1 MTDKPIADYAV
12 IGDTCT
18 TALIARDGSLD
29 WLCWPRHDG
38 PAVFLALL
46 DRERGGTCRLALD
59 GLTGVTR
66 RYLPGTNILETTFV
80 TATGRAV
87 LTDFMPLHPHE
98 AVPEEGPDGHA
109 QGRVVRRL
117 ACIAG
122 RVSGHWFLR
131 PTFDYARAPTD
142 AVAASET
149 QLRFHGG
156 GDAIRAACA
165 VPLTLR
171 EGAAEGGFA
180 LTSGARADLVIAQG
194 AKNHGAKQHGA
205 ENEDDAAGEGL
216 TAEVDASLAATRAYW
231 EAWSDRCT
239 YEGPYRESVLRSALT
254 LKLLTHGPSGGIVAA
269 ATAGL
274 PEAVP
279 GNRNY
284 DYRYVWMRDASFTVT
299 AFVNLG
305 YDREAAEFL
314 RFLREADTSRGR
326 DLHLMY
332 ALKGPVPQE
341 ETLDHLRGWRG
352 VAPVR
357 IGNAAADQDQ
367 YDIYGEFLVAL
378 HGYLE
383 AVEYDPPVKVNDHLP
398 EALGHLT
405 GHILR
410 ARHAPDH
417 GLWEMRTEKRQSLHT
432 KAMLWVGLD
441 RAVQIARADPK
452 HRLADAATIAT
463 WERAAAE
470 IRAEYHAR
478 GWNPS
483 RGAYTMA
490 YGSDDLDA
498 AVLRAALFDAFDP
511 HDPRVAATLERVGAE
526 LGAGDLVYRYRIEDG
541 LEGDEATFTACAFWR
556 VGCLA
561 LAGRNAEAAALFER
575 LLARGNDLG
584 LFAEEIDAQTGEQ
597 RGNLPQ
603 GFTHMAVINHAVRL
617 AAARDG
623 QTRTD
628 EPDCRADAQT
638 VPA

>member
-1 MTDKPIADYAV
+1 MTDRPIADYAV

-29 WLCWPRHDG
+29 WLCWPKHDG

-46 DRERGGTCRLALD
+46 DHERGGSCRLALD
-59 GLTGVTR
+59 GMSGTSR

-98 AVPEEGPDGHA
+98 SVPEEGPDGHA
-109 QGRVVRRL
+109 RGRVVRRL
-117 ACIAG
+117 ACVAG
-122 RVSGHWFLR
+122 RVSGRWLLR
-131 PTFDYARAPTD
+131 PSFDYARAPTEASAD
-142 AVAASET
+142 SET
-149 QLRFHGG
+149 CLRFRGG
-156 GDAIRAACA
+156 GDAIRAACT
-165 VPLTLR
+165 VPLALSD
-171 EGAAEGGFA
+171 GAAEGAFA
-180 LTSGARADLVIAQG
+180 LTAGGRADLVIL
-194 AKNHGAKQHGA
+194 HGEG
-205 ENEDDAAGEGL
+205 EGEEDAAEGMPG
-216 TAEVDASLAATRAYW
+216 AVDASLAATRAYW
-231 EAWSDRCT
+231 EEWSGRCT
-239 YEGPYRESVLRSALT
+239 YDGPYREAVLRSALT

-314 RFLREADTSRGR
+314 RFLREADASRGR

-332 ALKGPVPQE
+332 ALKGPVPVE
-341 ETLDHLRGWRG
+341 ECLDHLRGWRG
-352 VAPVR
+352 VGPVR
-357 IGNAAADQDQ
+357 IGNAAADQEQ

-383 AVEYDPPVKVNDHLP
+383 AVEFDPPVKVNDHLP

-405 GHILR
+405 DHILR

-441 RAVQIARADPK
+441 RAVQIARSDPK
-452 HRLADAATIAT
+452 HRLADAATIER

-478 GWNPS
+478 GWNAS
-483 RGAYTMA
+483 REAYTMA
-490 YGSDDLDA
+490 YGADELDA
-498 AVLRAALFDAFDP
+498 AVLRAVLFDAFDP
-511 HDPRVAATLERVGAE
+511 DDPRVARTLERVGAE
-526 LGAGDLVYRYRIEDG
+526 LGAGDLVYRYRIDDG
-541 LEGDEATFTACAFWR
+541 LEGAEATFTACAFWR

-561 LAGRNAEAAALFER
+561 LAGRNGEATALFER

-584 LFAEEIDAQTGEQ
+584 LFAEEIDAESGEQ
-597 RGNLPQ
+597 RGNVPQ

-623 QTRTD
+623 ETPTD
-628 EPDCRADAQT
+628 EPDCRAEESDAL
-638 VPA
+638 PA

>member
-1 MTDKPIADYAV
+1 MTDTPIADYAV

-46 DRERGGTCRLALD
+46 DRDRGGRCRLVLD
-59 GLTGVTR
+59 GLTGTSR

-87 LTDFMPLHPHE
+87 LTDFMPIHSHE
-98 AVPEEGPDGHA
+98 TVPEEGPDGHV
-109 QGRVVRRL
+109 QGQVVRRL
-117 ACIAG
+117 ACVSG
-122 RVSGHWFLR
+122 RVSGRWQVR
-131 PTFDYARAPTD
+131 PTFDYARAPTE
-142 AVAASET
+142 ATAQSET
-149 QLRFHGG
+149 CIRFRGG
-156 GDAIRAACA
+156 GDAIRAVGTLPL
-165 VPLTLR
+165 VPR
-171 EGAAEGGFA
+171 EEAAEGAFA
-180 LTSGARADLVIAQG
+180 LKAGGRADLVLA
-194 AKNHGAKQHGA
+194 HGEG
-205 ENEDDAAGEGL
+205 DGGDPGAAGRPG
-216 TAEVDASLAATRAYW
+216 TVDASLSATRAYW
-231 EAWSDRCT
+231 EEWSGRCT
-239 YEGPYRESVLRSALT
+239 YEGPYRETVLRSALT

-305 YDREAAEFL
+305 YQREAAEFL

-332 ALKGPVPQE
+332 ALDGAVPRE
-341 ETLDHLRGWRG
+341 ESLDHLRGWRG
-352 VAPVR
+352 TGPVR
-357 IGNAAADQDQ
+357 IGNAAADQEQ

-383 AVEYDPPVKVNDHLP
+383 AVEFDPPVKVNDHLP
-398 EALGHLT
+398 QALGHLT
-405 GHILR
+405 DHILR

-417 GLWEMRTEKRQSLHT
+417 GLWEMRTQKRQSLHT

-452 HRLADAATIAT
+452 HRLASPDTIAG
-463 WERAAAE
+463 WERAADE

-478 GWNPS
+478 GWNAA

-490 YGSDDLDA
+490 YESDDLDA
-498 AVLRAALFDAFDP
+498 AVLRAVLFGAFDP
-511 HDPRVAATLERVGAE
+511 HDPRVAKTLERVGAE
-526 LGAGDLVYRYRIEDG
+526 LGAGDLVYRYRIDDG
-541 LEGDEATFTACAFWR
+541 LEGEEATFTACAFWR

-561 LAGRNAEAAALFER
+561 LAGRHDEAAALFER

-584 LFAEEIDAQTGEQ
+584 LFAEEIDAETGEQ
-597 RGNLPQ
+597 RGNVPQ

-617 AAARDG
+617 AAADRE
-623 QTRTD
+623 TPTD
-628 EPDCRADAQT
+628 EPDCRAEADA

>member
-1 MTDKPIADYAV
+1 MTDRPIADYAV

-29 WLCWPRHDG
+29 WLCWPRHDS
-38 PAVFLALL
+38 PALFLALL
-46 DRERGGTCRLALD
+46 DSERGGACRLVLED
-59 GLTGVTR
+59 LRETTR

-87 LTDFMPLHPHE
+87 LTDFMPLHPLE
-98 AVPEEGPDGHA
+98 TVPEEGPDGRA
-109 QGRVVRRL
+109 QGQVMRRL
-117 ACIAG
+117 VCVSGRIAG
-122 RVSGHWFLR
+122 HWNVS
-131 PTFDYARAPTD
+131 PSFDYARAATE
-142 AVAASET
+142 ASAESET
-149 QLRFHGG
+149 CVRFRGG
-156 GDAIRAACA
+156 GDAIRAACTR
-165 VPLTLR
+165 PLTLR
-171 EGAAEGGFA
+171 EGVAKAEFA
-180 LTSGARADLVIAQG
+180 LTTGARADLVIA
-194 AKNHGAKQHGA
+194 HGEDGA
-205 ENEDDAAGEGL
+205 EGEG
-216 TAEVDASLAATRAYW
+216 APDAVDASLAATQAYW
-231 EAWSDRCT
+231 EEWSGRCT
-239 YEGPYRESVLRSALT
+239 YDGPYRETVLRSALT

-314 RFLREADTSRGR
+314 RFLREADASRGR
-326 DLHLMY
+326 NLHLMY
-332 ALKGPVPQE
+332 ALGGEVPPE
-341 ETLDHLRGWRG
+341 ACLDHLRGWRG
-352 VAPVR
+352 VTPVR
-357 IGNAAADQDQ
+357 IGNAAADQEQ

-383 AVEYDPPVKVNDHLP
+383 AVDYDPPVKVNDHLP

-405 GHILR
+405 DHILR

-441 RAVQIARADPK
+441 RAVQIARSDPK
-452 HRLADAATIAT
+452 HRLADAETIGR
-463 WERAAAE
+463 WEQAAAE

-490 YGSDDLDA
+490 YGADDLDA
-498 AVLRAALFDAFDP
+498 AVLRAVLFDAFDP
-511 HDPRVAATLERVGAE
+511 DDPRVAQTLERIGAE
-526 LGAGDLVYRYRIEDG
+526 LGAGDLLYRYRIDDG
-541 LEGDEATFTACAFWR
+541 LIGEEATFTACAFWR

-561 LAGRNAEAAALFER
+561 LAGRDDEATALFER

-584 LFAEEIDAQTGEQ
+584 LFAEEIDAESGEQ

-617 AAARDG
+617 AADEG
-623 QTRTD
+623 VPRTD
-628 EPDCRADAQT
+628 EPDCRAQPEV

>member
-1 MTDKPIADYAV
+1 MTDKAIADYAV

-46 DRERGGTCRLALD
+46 DSERGGACRLVLD
-59 GLTGVTR
+59 GLTEITR

-87 LTDFMPLHPHE
+87 LTDFMPLHRHE
-98 AVPEEGPDGHA
+98 SVPEEGPDGQA
-109 QGRVVRRL
+109 QAQVVRRL
-117 ACIAG
+117 ACRSG
-122 RVSGHWFLR
+122 RISGRWRLR
-131 PTFDYARAPTD
+131 PSFDYARAPTE
-142 AVAASET
+142 ATTESET
-149 QLRFHGG
+149 GIRFRGG
-156 GDAIRAACA
+156 GDTIGAVCA
-165 VPLTLR
+165 VPLALR
-171 EGAAEGGFA
+171 DGEAEGAFA
-180 LTSGARADLVIAQG
+180 LGAGERADLVIV
-194 AKNHGAKQHGA
+194 HGEKHGV
-205 ENEDDAAGEGL
+205 DGEGL
-216 TAEVDASLAATRAYW
+216 AGAVDASLADTRAYW
-231 EAWSDRCT
+231 EEWSGRCT
-239 YEGPYRESVLRSALT
+239 YEGPYRETVLRSALT

-305 YDREAAEFL
+305 YQREAAEFL

-332 ALKGPVPQE
+332 ALDGAVPE
-341 ETLDHLRGWRG
+341 EEFLDHLRGWRG
-352 VAPVR
+352 IGPVG
-357 IGNAAADQDQ
+357 IGNAAADQEQ

-405 GHILR
+405 DHILR
-410 ARHAPDH
+410 ARHAADH
-417 GLWEMRTEKRQSLHT
+417 GLWEMRTEKRQSVHT

-452 HRLADAATIAT
+452 HRLASPDTIAG
-463 WERAAAE
+463 WERAADE

-478 GWNPS
+478 GWNAA

-490 YGSDDLDA
+490 YESDDLDA
-498 AVLRAALFDAFDP
+498 AVLRTVLFGAFDP
-511 HDPRVAATLERVGAE
+511 HDPRVAKTLERVGQE
-526 LGAGDLVYRYRIEDG
+526 LGAGDLIYRYRMDDG
-541 LEGDEATFTACAFWR
+541 LEGDEATFTACSFWR

-561 LAGRNAEAAALFER
+561 LAGRNDEATALFER

-584 LFAEEIDAQTGEQ
+584 LFAEEIDAETGEQ
-597 RGNLPQ
+597 RGNVPQ

-617 AAARDG
+617 AAADRE
-623 QTRTD
+623 TPTE
-628 EPDCRADAQT
+628 EPDCRAEADA

>member
-1 MTDKPIADYAV
+1 MTDRPIADYAV

-29 WLCWPRHDG
+29 WLCWPKHDG

-46 DRERGGTCRLALD
+46 DHERGGSCRPALD
-59 GLTGVTR
+59 GLSGTSR

-98 AVPEEGPDGHA
+98 SVPEEGPDGHA
-109 QGRVVRRL
+109 RGRVVRRL
-117 ACIAG
+117 ACVAG
-122 RVSGHWFLR
+122 RVSGRWLLR
-131 PTFDYARAPTD
+131 PSFDYARAPTEASAD
-142 AVAASET
+142 SET
-149 QLRFHGG
+149 CLRFRGG
-156 GDAIRAACA
+156 GDAIRAACT
-165 VPLTLR
+165 VPLALS
-171 EGAAEGGFA
+171 GAAAEGAFA
-180 LTSGARADLVIAQG
+180 LTAGGRADLVIL
-194 AKNHGAKQHGA
+194 HGEG
-205 ENEDDAAGEGL
+205 EGEEDAAEGMPG
-216 TAEVDASLAATRAYW
+216 AVDASLAATRAYW
-231 EAWSDRCT
+231 EEWSGRCT
-239 YEGPYRESVLRSALT
+239 YDGPYREAVLRSALT

-314 RFLREADTSRGR
+314 RFLREADASRGR

-332 ALKGPVPQE
+332 ALKGPVPVE
-341 ETLDHLRGWRG
+341 ECLDHLRGWRG
-352 VAPVR
+352 VGPVR
-357 IGNAAADQDQ
+357 IGNAAADQEQ

-383 AVEYDPPVKVNDHLP
+383 AVEFDPPVKVNDHLP

-405 GHILR
+405 DHILR

-441 RAVQIARADPK
+441 RAVQIARSDPK
-452 HRLADAATIAT
+452 HRLADAATIER

-478 GWNPS
+478 GWNAS

-490 YGSDDLDA
+490 YGADELDA
-498 AVLRAALFDAFDP
+498 AVLRAVLFDAFDP
-511 HDPRVAATLERVGAE
+511 DDPRVARTLERVGAE
-526 LGAGDLVYRYRIEDG
+526 LGAGDLVYRYRIDDG
-541 LEGDEATFTACAFWR
+541 LEGAEATFTACAFWR

-561 LAGRNAEAAALFER
+561 LAGRNGEATALFER

-584 LFAEEIDAQTGEQ
+584 LFAEEIDAESGEQ
-597 RGNLPQ
+597 RGNVPQ

-623 QTRTD
+623 ETPTD
-628 EPDCRADAQT
+628 EPDCRAEESDAL
-638 VPA
+638 PA

>member
-1 MTDKPIADYAV
+1 MTDRPIADYAV

-29 WLCWPRHDG
+29 WLCWPRHDS

-46 DRERGGTCRLALD
+46 DSERGGACRLVLED
-59 GLTGVTR
+59 LRETTR

-87 LTDFMPLHPHE
+87 LTDFMPLHPLE
-98 AVPEEGPDGHA
+98 TVPEEGPDGRA
-109 QGRVVRRL
+109 QGQVMRRL
-117 ACIAG
+117 ACVSG
-122 RVSGHWFLR
+122 RVAGHWNVS
-131 PTFDYARAPTD
+131 PSFDYARAATE
-142 AVAASET
+142 ASAESET
-149 QLRFHGG
+149 CVRFRGG
-156 GDAIRAACA
+156 GDAIRAACTR
-165 VPLTLR
+165 PLTLR
-171 EGAAEGGFA
+171 EGIAKAEFA
-180 LTSGARADLVIAQG
+180 LTAGARADLVIA
-194 AKNHGAKQHGA
+194 HG
-205 ENEDDAAGEGL
+205 EDGAAGEG
-216 TAEVDASLAATRAYW
+216 APDAVDASLAATRAYW
-231 EAWSDRCT
+231 EEWSGRCT
-239 YEGPYRESVLRSALT
+239 YDGPYRETVLRSALT

-269 ATAGL
+269 ATVGL
-274 PEAVP
+274 PEAAP

-314 RFLREADTSRGR
+314 RFLREADASRGR
-326 DLHLMY
+326 NLHLMY
-332 ALKGPVPQE
+332 ALGGEVPPE
-341 ETLDHLRGWRG
+341 ECLDHLRGWRG
-352 VAPVR
+352 VTPVR
-357 IGNAAADQDQ
+357 IGNAAADQEQ

-405 GHILR
+405 DHILR

-441 RAVQIARADPK
+441 RAVQIARSDPR
-452 HRLADAATIAT
+452 HRLADAETIER
-463 WERAAAE
+463 WEQAAAE

-490 YGSDDLDA
+490 YGADDLDA
-498 AVLRAALFDAFDP
+498 SVLRAVLFDAFDP
-511 HDPRVAATLERVGAE
+511 DDPRVAQTLERVGAE
-526 LGAGDLVYRYRIEDG
+526 LGAGDLLYRYRIDDG
-541 LEGDEATFTACAFWR
+541 LVGDEATFTACAFWR

-561 LAGRNAEAAALFER
+561 LAGRSGEATALFER
-575 LLARGNDLG
+575 LLARGNDLD
-584 LFAEEIDAQTGEQ
+584 LFAEEIDAETGEQ
-597 RGNLPQ
+597 RGNVPQ

-617 AAARDG
+617 AADESG
-623 QTRTD
+623 TRTD
-628 EPDCRADAQT
+628 EPDCRAEPEG

>member
-1 MTDKPIADYAV
+1 MTDRPIADYAV

-46 DRERGGTCRLALD
+46 DSERGGACRLVLD
-59 GLTGVTR
+59 GLTEITR
-66 RYLPGTNILETTFV
+66 RYLPDTNILETTFV

-87 LTDFMPLHPHE
+87 LTDFMPLHRHE
-98 AVPEEGPDGHA
+98 SVPEAGPDGHA
-109 QGRVVRRL
+109 QAPVVRRL
-117 ACIAG
+117 ACRSG
-122 RVSGHWFLR
+122 RVSGRWRLR
-131 PTFDYARAPTD
+131 PSFDYARAPAEATTE
-142 AVAASET
+142 SET
-149 QLRFHGG
+149 SIRFRGG
-156 GDAIRAACA
+156 GDTIRAVCA
-165 VPLTLR
+165 VPLVLR
-171 EGAAEGGFA
+171 DEEAEGAFA
-180 LTSGARADLVIAQG
+180 LGTGERADLVIVHGEKHDMDGGGLPG
-194 AKNHGAKQHGA
+194 A
-205 ENEDDAAGEGL
+205 
-216 TAEVDASLAATRAYW
+216 VDASLADTRAYW
-231 EAWSDRCT
+231 EEWSGRCT
-239 YEGPYRESVLRSALT
+239 YEGPYRETVLRSALT

-305 YDREAAEFL
+305 YQREAAEFL

-332 ALKGPVPQE
+332 ALDGAVPGE
-341 ETLDHLRGWRG
+341 EFLDHLCGWRG
-352 VAPVR
+352 IGPVG
-357 IGNAAADQDQ
+357 IGNAAADQEQ

-405 GHILR
+405 DHILR
-410 ARHAPDH
+410 ARHAADH
-417 GLWEMRTEKRQSLHT
+417 GLWEMRTEKRQSVHT

-452 HRLADAATIAT
+452 HRLASPDTIAR

-478 GWNPS
+478 GWNAA

-490 YGSDDLDA
+490 YESDDLDA
-498 AVLRAALFDAFDP
+498 AVLRTVLFGAFDP
-511 HDPRVAATLERVGAE
+511 HDPRVAKTLERVGEE
-526 LGAGDLVYRYRIEDG
+526 LGAGDLIYRYRMDDG
-541 LEGDEATFTACAFWR
+541 LEGDEATFTACSFWR

-561 LAGRNAEAAALFER
+561 LAGRNDEATALFER

-584 LFAEEIDAQTGEQ
+584 LFAEEIDAETGEQ
-597 RGNLPQ
+597 RGNVPQ

-617 AAARDG
+617 AAADRE
-623 QTRTD
+623 TPTE
-628 EPDCRADAQT
+628 EPDCRAEADA

>member
-1 MTDKPIADYAV
+1 LAPRYSTEATVTDRPIADYAV

-46 DRERGGTCRLALD
+46 DGERGGACRLVLD
-59 GLTGVTR
+59 GLTETTR

-87 LTDFMPLHPHE
+87 LTDFMPLHRHE
-98 AVPEEGPDGHA
+98 SVPEEGPDGRA
-109 QGRVVRRL
+109 QAQVIRRL
-117 ACIAG
+117 ACLSG
-122 RVSGHWFLR
+122 HVSGHWRLR
-131 PTFDYARAPTD
+131 PSFDYARAPTEV
-142 AVAASET
+142 VAEGGAG
-149 QLRFHGG
+149 LRFRGG
-156 GDAIRAACA
+156 GDSLRAHCA
-165 VPLTLR
+165 VALAPR
-171 EGAAEGGFA
+171 DDGAEGAFA
-180 LTSGARADLVIAQG
+180 LAAGGRADLVIA
-194 AKNHGAKQHGA
+194 HGDGVG
-205 ENEDDAAGEGL
+205 DDRAAAGVPDM
-216 TAEVDASLAATRAYW
+216 VDASLAATRDYW
-231 EAWSDRCT
+231 EEWSGRCT
-239 YEGPYRESVLRSALT
+239 YEGPYRETVLRSALT

-314 RFLREADTSRGR
+314 RFLREADASRGR
-326 DLHLMY
+326 NLHLMY
-332 ALKGPVPQE
+332 ALDGAVPPE
-341 ETLDHLRGWRG
+341 VTLDHLRGWRG
-352 VAPVR
+352 IGPVR

-410 ARHAPDH
+410 ARPAPDH
-417 GLWEMRTEKRQSLHT
+417 GLWEMRTRKRQSLHT

-441 RAVQIARADPK
+441 RAVQIARSDPK
-452 HRLADAATIAT
+452 HRLADPATIER
-463 WERAAAE
+463 WEAAAAE

-478 GWNPS
+478 GWNPA

-490 YGSDDLDA
+490 YGADDLDA
-498 AVLRAALFDAFDP
+498 AVLRAVLFNAFDP
-511 HDPRVAATLERVGAE
+511 HDPRVAKTLERISEE
-526 LGAGDLVYRYRIEDG
+526 LGAGDLLYRYRIDDG

-556 VGCLA
+556 VGCLT
-561 LAGRNAEAAALFER
+561 LAGRTDEATALFER
-575 LLARGNDLG
+575 LLTRGNDLG
-584 LFAEEIDAQTGEQ
+584 LFAEEIDAESGEQ
-597 RGNLPQ
+597 RGNVPQ

-617 AAARDG
+617 AAAG
-623 QTRTD
+623 GETRTD
-628 EPDCRADAQT
+628 EPDCQAEPEAVT
-638 VPA
+638 A

>member
-1 MTDKPIADYAV
+1 MTDRAIADYAV

-46 DRERGGTCRLALD
+46 DSEQGGTCRLVLD
-59 GLTGVTR
+59 DLSETIR

-87 LTDFMPLHPHE
+87 LTDFMPLHRHE
-98 AVPEEGPDGHA
+98 TVPEEGPDGRA
-109 QGRVVRRL
+109 QAQVIRRL
-117 ACIAG
+117 ACLSG
-122 RVSGHWFLR
+122 RVSGRWRLR
-131 PTFDYARAPTD
+131 PSFDYARAPTE
-142 AVAASET
+142 AMAEGET
-149 QLRFHGG
+149 CIRFQGG
-156 GDAIRAACA
+156 GDTIRAVCA
-165 VPLTLR
+165 VPLALR
-171 EGAAEGGFA
+171 GDEAEGAFA
-180 LTSGARADLVIAQG
+180 LAAGERADLVIA
-194 AKNHGAKQHGA
+194 HGDEPVTK
-205 ENEDDAAGEGL
+205 GEGL
-216 TAEVDASLAATRAYW
+216 PGAVDASLAATRAYW
-231 EAWSDRCT
+231 EEWSGRCT
-239 YEGPYRESVLRSALT
+239 YEGPYRETVLRSALT

-305 YDREAAEFL
+305 YQREAAEFL
-314 RFLREADTSRGR
+314 RFLREADTSRGGN
-326 DLHLMY
+326 LHLMY
-332 ALKGPVPQE
+332 ALDGGVPRE
-341 ETLDHLRGWRG
+341 ESLDHLRGWRG
-352 VAPVR
+352 TGPVR
-357 IGNAAADQDQ
+357 IGNAAADQEQ

-417 GLWEMRTEKRQSLHT
+417 GLWEMRTEKQQSLHT

-452 HRLADAATIAT
+452 HRLASPDTIAD

-478 GWNPS
+478 GWNAA

-490 YGSDDLDA
+490 YESDDLDA
-498 AVLRAALFDAFDP
+498 AVLRAVLFGAFDP
-511 HDPRVAATLERVGAE
+511 HDPRVARTLERVGEE
-526 LGAGDLVYRYRIEDG
+526 LDAGDLVYRYRIDDG
-541 LEGDEATFTACAFWR
+541 LEGEEATFTACSFWR

-561 LAGRNAEAAALFER
+561 LAGRNDEATALFER

-584 LFAEEIDAQTGEQ
+584 LFAEEIDAESGEQ

-617 AAARDG
+617 AASDRE
-623 QTRTD
+623 TPTE
-628 EPDCRADAQT
+628 EPDCRAEADA

>member
-1 MTDKPIADYAV
+1 MTDRPIADYAV

-29 WLCWPRHDG
+29 WLCWPKHDG

-46 DRERGGTCRLALD
+46 DHERGGSCRLALD
-59 GLTGVTR
+59 GLSGTSR

-98 AVPEEGPDGHA
+98 SVPEEGPDGHA
-109 QGRVVRRL
+109 RGRVVRRL
-117 ACIAG
+117 ACVAG
-122 RVSGHWFLR
+122 RVSGRWLLR
-131 PTFDYARAPTD
+131 PSFDYARAPTEASAD
-142 AVAASET
+142 SET
-149 QLRFHGG
+149 CLRFRGG
-156 GDAIRAACA
+156 GDAIRAACT
-165 VPLTLR
+165 VPLALS
-171 EGAAEGGFA
+171 GAAAEGAFA
-180 LTSGARADLVIAQG
+180 LTAGGCADLVIL
-194 AKNHGAKQHGA
+194 HGEG
-205 ENEDDAAGEGL
+205 EGEEDAAEGMPG
-216 TAEVDASLAATRAYW
+216 AVDASLAATRAYW
-231 EAWSDRCT
+231 EEWSGRCT
-239 YEGPYRESVLRSALT
+239 YDGPYREAVLRSALT

-314 RFLREADTSRGR
+314 RFLREADASRGR

-332 ALKGPVPQE
+332 ALKGPVPVE
-341 ETLDHLRGWRG
+341 ECLDHLRGWRG
-352 VAPVR
+352 VGPVR
-357 IGNAAADQDQ
+357 IGNAAADQEQ

-383 AVEYDPPVKVNDHLP
+383 AVEFDPPVKVNDHLP

-405 GHILR
+405 DHILR

-441 RAVQIARADPK
+441 RAVQIARSDPK
-452 HRLADAATIAT
+452 HRLADAATIER

-478 GWNPS
+478 GWNAS

-490 YGSDDLDA
+490 YGADELDA
-498 AVLRAALFDAFDP
+498 AVLRAVLFDAFDP
-511 HDPRVAATLERVGAE
+511 DDPRVARTLERVGAE
-526 LGAGDLVYRYRIEDG
+526 LGAGDLVYRYRIDDG
-541 LEGDEATFTACAFWR
+541 LEGAEATFTACAFWR

-561 LAGRNAEAAALFER
+561 LAGRNGEATALFER

-584 LFAEEIDAQTGEQ
+584 LFAEEIDAESGEQ
-597 RGNLPQ
+597 RGNVPQ

-623 QTRTD
+623 ETPTD
-628 EPDCRADAQT
+628 EPDCRAEESDAL
-638 VPA
+638 PA

>member
-1 MTDKPIADYAV
+1 MTDRPIADYAV

-46 DRERGGTCRLALD
+46 DCEHGGSCRLVLD
-59 GLTGVTR
+59 DLSGTSR

-87 LTDFMPLHPHE
+87 LTDFMSLHPLE
-98 AVPEEGPDGHA
+98 AVPEEGPDGDA
-109 QGRVVRRL
+109 RGRVVRRL
-117 ACIAG
+117 ACVSG
-122 RVSGHWFLR
+122 RVSGHWLLR
-131 PTFDYARAPTD
+131 PTFDYARASTE
-142 AVAASET
+142 ASAESEARV
-149 QLRFHGG
+149 RFRGG

-165 VPLTLR
+165 VPLALR
-171 EGAAEGGFA
+171 DDAAEGAFA
-180 LTSGARADLVIAQG
+180 LAAGGRADLVIAHGEAEEDG
-194 AKNHGAKQHGA
+194 AAERLPGA
-205 ENEDDAAGEGL
+205 
-216 TAEVDASLAATRAYW
+216 VDASLAATRAYW
-231 EAWSDRCT
+231 EEWSSRCT
-239 YEGPYRESVLRSALT
+239 YEGPYRETVLRSALT
-254 LKLLTHGPSGGIVAA
+254 LKLLTHGRSGGIVAA

-305 YDREAAEFL
+305 YQREAAEFL

-326 DLHLMY
+326 DLHLMF
-332 ALKGPVPQE
+332 ALDGAVPPEQ
-341 ETLDHLRGWRG
+341 TLGHLCGWRG
-352 VAPVR
+352 IGPVR
-357 IGNAAADQDQ
+357 IGNAAADQEQ

-405 GHILR
+405 DHIFR

-417 GLWEMRTEKRQSLHT
+417 GLWEMRTEKLQSLHT

-441 RAVQIARADPK
+441 RAVRMARADPK
-452 HRLADAATIAT
+452 HRLADAATIER

-470 IRAEYHAR
+470 IRTEYHAH
-478 GWNPS
+478 GWNAA

-498 AVLRAALFDAFDP
+498 AVLRAVLFDAFDP
-511 HDPRVAATLERVGAE
+511 HDPRVENTLARVGEE
-526 LGAGDLVYRYRIEDG
+526 LGAGDLLYRYRIDDG
-541 LEGDEATFTACAFWR
+541 LEGKEATFTACAFWR
-556 VGCLA
+556 AGCLA
-561 LAGRNAEAAALFER
+561 LAGRNDEATALFER

-584 LFAEEIDAQTGEQ
+584 LFAEEIDAESGEQ
-597 RGNLPQ
+597 RGNVPQ

-617 AAARDG
+617 AAASDG
-623 QTRTD
+623 GTPTD
-628 EPDCRADAQT
+628 EPDCRAEPDA